1 MATVKPRVN
10 VTLDQSDFDILRTF
24 CQLNQCSMSS
34 YLAEIVKASVPTL
47 VHLSTILSA
56 AEELKGVAANSLSL
70 SANSLSSSLSDAQGV
85 LGGIA
90 GYVSGLSPSQASP
103 SREGAGDGAGQ
114 GDGMDSSPL
123 TINKGVR
130 LEEKTSGVR
139 LFVAGGRDVSKAGKG
154 V

>member
-90 GYVSGLSPSQASP
+90 GYVSGLSPPQTSP
-103 SREGAGDGAGQ
+103 SVCAGDGAGD